1 MDERLVKVGKKIKKI
16 KTSQQSQHDIIKEV
30 LLDILD
36 IIEGE
41 LKNVVKVPEIPKSE
55 IKYKKEK

>member
-30 LLDILD
+30 LLDILA
-36 IIEGE
+36 IIEEE
-41 LKNVVKVPEIPKSE
+41 LKTIPKSE
-55 IKYKKEK
+55 N